1 MRGRSARLAPETR
14 HVIMLQAPQFC
25 DVSLFEKDL
34 PDKPHTVHSVCEH
47 IPGFVVRMNS
57 SYGSFNF
64 TGGWQD
70 DQFAESA
77 GYLDSSLLSPPDGR
91 TDAAG
96 NLHRPSTASSPD
108 EWLFAHPPWPQQST
122 VYDGS
127 LSGNFDNFDAFEVYT
142 TAPGYTYDAEIS
154 EMSDL
159 NQCQSQSSFSESDFD
174 FEHLHTAHYGET
186 DCRTNSFSSPVI
198 ASPTREAIYQ
208 TSPTSAYMSLGQ
220 QQQQAAPP
228 QQILTQF
235 PTSNTTQHYPQP
247 QPQPQP
253 QQPPNAPPTHEH
265 LPSSPLHP
273 RRQPARFTGDLY
285 TPPYVR
291 GDGATR
297 AGWCTLCSSWHTLK
311 DSAYWYHMHFA
322 HGISCATGK
331 SMPTPLRSRL
341 TAGAARGV
349 GDSEALCGCCGRWVL
364 IVVGDKGRTA
374 WWRHAYRCKF
384 KDGGVGVSG
393 VGGGGSAVVLG
404 KERRSR
410 GKSASPRKVVARPA
424 TAGAASGRFA

>member
-1 MRGRSARLAPETR
+1 
-14 HVIMLQAPQFC
+14 
-25 DVSLFEKDL
+25 
-34 PDKPHTVHSVCEH
+34 
-47 IPGFVVRMNS
+47 MNS

-77 GYLDSSLLSPPDGR
+77 GYSDSSFLGPPDGR

-96 NLHRPSTASSPD
+96 NLPRPSPVSSPD
-108 EWLFAHPPWPQQST
+108 EWLFAHSPWPQQSA

-127 LSGNFDNFDAFEVYT
+127 LSGDFDNFNAFAVYT
-142 TAPGYTYDAEIS
+142 TAPGYTYDADMS
-154 EMSDL
+154 EVSDL

-174 FEHLHTAHYGET
+174 FEHLHTAHYGGT
-186 DCRTNSFSSPVI
+186 NCRTNSFSSLPLS
-198 ASPTREAIYQ
+198 SPTRETLYQ
-208 TSPTSAYMSLGQ
+208 PSPTNAYISPSQ
-220 QQQQAAPP
+220 QQTQPPRQQLTQYPTPNANQHYTQPPPATAPP
-228 QQILTQF
+228 TQTQQQT
-235 PTSNTTQHYPQP
+235 
-247 QPQPQP
+247 
-253 QQPPNAPPTHEH
+253 NAPPSYDH
-265 LPSSPLHP
+265 PSSSPLHP
-273 RRQPARFTGDLY
+273 RHQPPRFTGDLY

-364 IVVGDKGRTA
+364 VVMGEKGRKA
-374 WWRHAYRCKF
+374 WWRHAYRCDKF
-384 KDGGVGVSG
+384 RE
-393 VGGGGSAVVLG
+393 GGGSIGSAVALG
-404 KERRSR
+404 KERRR

-424 TAGAASGRFA
+424 ATAGAAGGRSG

>member
-1 MRGRSARLAPETR
+1 
-14 HVIMLQAPQFC
+14 
-25 DVSLFEKDL
+25 
-34 PDKPHTVHSVCEH
+34 
-47 IPGFVVRMNS
+47 MNS

-64 TGGWQD
+64 TGGWQN
-70 DQFAESA
+70 DQTAESA

-96 NLHRPSTASSPD
+96 NFPGTCPVSSPD
-108 EWLFAHPPWPQQST
+108 EWLFAHPSWPQQSA

-127 LSGNFDNFDAFEVYT
+127 FTGDFENFSAFAVYT
-142 TAPGYTYDAEIS
+142 TAPGYAYDAD
-154 EMSDL
+154 MSALSDPS
-159 NQCQSQSSFSESDFD
+159 QCQSQSSFSESDFD
-174 FEHLHTAHYGET
+174 FEHLHTAHYGGT
-186 DCRTNSFSSPVI
+186 DCRTNSFSSLPL
-198 ASPTREAIYQ
+198 ASPTREALYQ
-208 TSPTSAYMSLGQ
+208 PSPTSAYISPSQ
-220 QQQQAAPP
+220 QQQPHPP
-228 QQILTQF
+228 QQLTQY
-235 PTSNTTQHYPQP
+235 PVPNTTSHNQ
-247 QPQPQP
+247 QP
-253 QQPPNAPPTHEH
+253 QQPTNAPPSHDL

-273 RRQPARFTGDLY
+273 RRQPTRFTGDLY

-291 GDGATR
+291 GDGTTR

-364 IVVGDKGRTA
+364 IVTGEKGKTA
-374 WWRHAYRCKF
+374 WWRHAYRCKSF
-384 KDGGVGVSG
+384 KEGVGVGSG
-393 VGGGGSAVVLG
+393 HAAVVLG
-404 KERRSR
+404 KERRR

-424 TAGAASGRFA
+424 TAGSGRC